1 MIQESL
7 LRQVAADQGLRP
19 GQVRAVVEL
28 LSGGATIPFVARY
41 RKEATG
47 SLDEVAIAAVWDRYG
62 YLAELEE
69 RKAAVIESIEAQGR
83 LTDEL
88 AARIRAVATKQEVE
102 DLYLPFKPRRRTKA
116 DVARE
121 RGLEPLAL
129 RALAQEDLRG
139 DVREIAS
146 AFVDPEREVTTPDE
160 ALAQTAYIVAETV
173 AHDPE
178 ARARVRRLT
187 WEKGFLRSEV
197 LPERKADRTKF
208 EAYYEFREAIPKVP
222 SHRVLAVRRG
232 EDEGVLRVWV
242 EAPETEILAELER
255 RFVKTPGSI
264 WTGFVREAVADAYRR
279 LLAPSIEVDVRVE
292 LKTRADEAATEVFA
306 ENLRHLLLESP
317 AGRRRVVAIDPGFR
331 TGCKVVAMD
340 EVGDLLEWKPIHPH
354 PPQSRVDEARQAL
367 SGLISRH
374 RPEFVVVG
382 NGTAGRETEAFV
394 RTLLAGHPEWGCR
407 VLMVSEAGASVY
419 SASAVAREELPDL
432 DVSVRGAVSIGRRF
446 QDPLAELVKIDPKS
460 IGVGQYQHDVNQTR
474 LKKALDRV
482 VEWCVNWVGVD
493 VNTASPSLL
502 RYVAGV
508 GEGLARNIVAHR
520 RERGPFR
527 RRQDLLEVPRLGPK
541 AFEQAAGFLRIPGG
555 ENPLDASAVHPE
567 RYGLVE
573 RMARDLGV
581 PVAELI
587 GNDRLVDQIRPEV
600 YVGGDVG
607 LPTVCDIL
615 DELRKPGR
623 DPREAF
629 DPVRFDERVQTLDDL
644 REGMEL
650 PGVVTNV
657 TRFGA
662 FVDVGVHQDGL
673 VHVSELADRYVENP
687 AEVVRVGQKVRVRVL
702 GVDRERGRISL
713 SMRSDRPRPR
723 PRKGRR
729 DPKPDDWKARLAR
742 RYRVSPGR
750 A

>member
-1 MIQESL
+1 
-7 LRQVAADQGLRP
+7 QVARDLGHRP

-28 LSGGATIPFVARY
+28 LAGGATIPFVARY
-41 RKEATG
+41 RKEMTG
-47 SLDEVAIAAVWDRYG
+47 SLDEVAIAAVWDRYA
-62 YLAELEE
+62 YLTELEA
-69 RKAAVIESIEAQGR
+69 RKATVLETIEGQGK

-88 AARIRAVATKQEVE
+88 RERIRAASTKQELE
-102 DLYLPFKPRRRTKA
+102 DLYLPYKPRRRTKA
-116 DVARE
+116 DQARE

-129 RALAQEDLRG
+129 RALAQEDAAG
-139 DVREIAS
+139 DPLGIAS
-146 AFVDPEREVTTPDE
+146 AFVDPGREVPTAEE
-160 ALAQTAYIVAETV
+160 ALAQAGYIVAETV

-178 ARARVRRLT
+178 ARAEVRRLT
-187 WEKGFLRSEV
+187 WEKGVLRAEA
-197 LPERKADRTKF
+197 LPEKRGERTKF
-208 EAYYEFREAIPKVP
+208 ETYYDFAEPVTRVP

-232 EDEGVLRVWV
+232 EEEGVLRVWV
-242 EAPETEILAELER
+242 EAPEAEILAALER
-255 RFVKTPGSI
+255 RFLKPEPSV
-264 WTGFVREAVADAYRR
+264 WREFVRQAIADAYRR
-279 LLAPSIEVDVRVE
+279 MLAPSIEVDVRVE
-292 LKTRADEAATEVFA
+292 LKTRADEAAIAVFS

-331 TGCKVVAMD
+331 TGCKAVALD
-340 EVGDLLEWKPIHPH
+340 EQGDLLEWKAIFPH
-354 PPQSRVDEARQAL
+354 PPQERVEEAREVL
-367 SGLISRH
+367 GGLIARH

-394 RTLLAGHPEWGCR
+394 RALLRDHPEWGCR

-419 SASAVAREELPDL
+419 SASAVAREEFPDL

-482 VEWCVNWVGVD
+482 VEWCVNRVGVD

-508 GEGLARNIVAHR
+508 GEALARNIVAHR
-520 RERGPFR
+520 REKGPFR
-527 RRQDLLEVPRLGPK
+527 RREDLLEVPRLGPK
-541 AFEQAAGFLRIPGG
+541 AFEQAAGFLRITGG

-573 RMARDLGV
+573 RMAADLGV
-581 PVAELI
+581 PVDDLI
-587 GNDRLVDQIRPEV
+587 GNDRLVDRIRPEA
-600 YVGGDVG
+600 YVAGDVG
-607 LPTVCDIL
+607 LPTVRDIL

-644 REGMEL
+644 KEGMEL

-673 VHVSELADRYVENP
+673 VHVSELADRYVEDP
-687 AEVVRVGQKVRVRVL
+687 AQVVRVGQKVRVRVL
-702 GVDRERGRISL
+702 GVDRDRGRISL
-713 SMRSDRPRPR
+713 SMRSDPGAARP
-723 PRKGRR
+723 KGKRR
-729 DPKPDDWKARLAR
+729 ELAADDWKAKLAQ
-742 RYRVSPGR
+742 RYRVRPGR